1 MTAHT
6 LSESVMEDACLAWLE
21 IAGWHIWSGA
31 EPACAC
37 THADRRSDAPLL
49 VEPNRAVYGTIGE
62 PV

>member
-21 IAGWHIWSGA
+21 IAGWHIWSGV
-31 EPACAC
+31 E
-37 THADRRSDAPLL
+37 RSDAPLL